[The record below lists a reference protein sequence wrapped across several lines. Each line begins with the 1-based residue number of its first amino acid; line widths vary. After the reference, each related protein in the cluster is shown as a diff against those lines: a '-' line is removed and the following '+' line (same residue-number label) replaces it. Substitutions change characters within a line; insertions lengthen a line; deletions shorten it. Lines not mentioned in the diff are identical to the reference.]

1 MLKLLQ
7 RCPISFYYS
16 YKVMLAELLQLYQ
29 NVQFVQP
36 AIHLMRTEGRKSSSK
51 IKVNLQVNRVF
62 HTFFVYEAQ

>member
-1 MLKLLQ
+1 
-7 RCPISFYYS
+7 
-16 YKVMLAELLQLYQ
+16 MLAELLQLYQ

-62 HTFFVYEAQ
+62 HTFFV